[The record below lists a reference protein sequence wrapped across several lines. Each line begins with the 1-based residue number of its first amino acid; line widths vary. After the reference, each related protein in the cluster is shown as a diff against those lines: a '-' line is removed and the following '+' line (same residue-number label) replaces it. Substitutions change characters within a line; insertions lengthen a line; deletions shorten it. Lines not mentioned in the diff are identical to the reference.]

1 MIFKSYIVEKDIL
14 KLENFLAILFYGENL
29 GLKDDF
35 KDLIKKRFD
44 KSEQIS
50 FQQNDLIKNPSLLDE
65 QTLNTSLFS
74 KKKLIIIHDFSD
86 KLKKIV
92 IEAVEK
98 IDQNTKIVLFSEN
111 LDKKSS
117 TRAAFE
123 KEKTLAIVPCY
134 KDNEKTLSIYV
145 REKLEG
151 YQGLTQEIVN
161 FLIKNSDT
169 DRKII
174 KSEIEKIKGLF
185 IDKKIVKDKI
195 IDLINNPSNIDFDN
209 LKNSCLEGNKLDLN
223 KNLSNI
229 SLQNEKSYFYLANL
243 TTRIDKLK
251 ILNDLVDKYKNVDSA
266 LDLMR
271 PKIFWKDMP
280 IFKKQLKIWNKNK
293 IKKANKLILTN
304 EMLIKTRLNNL
315 SNVLIK
321 KMLIELCE
329 IAGSNS

>member
-44 KSEQIS
+44 ESEQIS

-304 EMLIKTRLNNL
+304 EILIKTRLNNL

>member
-14 KLENFLAILFYGENL
+14 KLEKFLAILFYGENL

-35 KDLIKKRFD
+35 KDLIKKRFSE
-44 KSEQIS
+44 SEQIS

-74 KKKLIIIHDFSD
+74 KKKLIIIYDFSD

-134 KDNEKTLSIYV
+134 KDNEKTLSIYI

-151 YQGLTQEIVN
+151 YHGLTQEIIN

-174 KSEIEKIKGLF
+174 NSEIEKIKGLF
-185 IDKKIVKDKI
+185 IDKKIVKEKI

-229 SLQNEKSYFYLANL
+229 SLQNERSYFYLANL
-243 TTRIDKLK
+243 TNRIDKLK
-251 ILNDLVDKYKNVDSA
+251 ILNDLVEKYKNVDSA

-293 IKKANKLILTN
+293 IKKANKLILNN
-304 EMLIKTRLNNL
+304 EILIKTKLNSL
-315 SNVLIK
+315 SDVLIK

>member
-1 MIFKSYIVEKDIL
+1 M
-14 KLENFLAILFYGENL
+14 
-29 GLKDDF
+29 
-35 KDLIKKRFD
+35 
-44 KSEQIS
+44 
-50 FQQNDLIKNPSLLDE
+50 
-65 QTLNTSLFS
+65 
-74 KKKLIIIHDFSD
+74 
-86 KLKKIV
+86 
-92 IEAVEK
+92 
-98 IDQNTKIVLFSEN
+98 
-111 LDKKSS
+111 
-117 TRAAFE
+117 
-123 KEKTLAIVPCY
+123 
-134 KDNEKTLSIYV
+134 
-145 REKLEG
+145 
-151 YQGLTQEIVN
+151 
-161 FLIKNSDT
+161 IKNSDT

-304 EMLIKTRLNNL
+304 EILIKTRLNNL

>member
-44 KSEQIS
+44 ESEQIS

-293 IKKANKLILTN
+293 IKKANKLILNN
-304 EMLIKTRLNNL
+304 EILIKTRLNNL

>member
-195 IDLINNPSNIDFDN
+195 IDLINNPSNISI
-209 LKNSCLEGNKLDLN
+209 LPGTGINK
-223 KNLSNI
+223 
-229 SLQNEKSYFYLANL
+229 EYF
-243 TTRIDKLK
+243 K
-251 ILNDLVDKYKNVDSA
+251 
-266 LDLMR
+266 
-271 PKIFWKDMP
+271 F
-280 IFKKQLKIWNKNK
+280 
-293 IKKANKLILTN
+293 
-304 EMLIKTRLNNL
+304 
-315 SNVLIK
+315 
-321 KMLIELCE
+321 
-329 IAGSNS
+329 